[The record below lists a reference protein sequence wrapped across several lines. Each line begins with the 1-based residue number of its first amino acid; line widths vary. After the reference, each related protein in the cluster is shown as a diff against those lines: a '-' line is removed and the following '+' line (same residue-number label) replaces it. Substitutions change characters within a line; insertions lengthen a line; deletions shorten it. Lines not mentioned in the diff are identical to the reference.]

1 MVVRKKK
8 HEFHEYTISLDGVLE
23 EEFISACLPPDCD
36 IQVKEGI
43 TTLSNVRSD
52 QSGMVGLI
60 RHLHNL
66 GCTILS
72 IYIV

>member
-8 HEFHEYTISLDGVLE
+8 HEFHEYTISLDSVLE

-36 IQVKEGI
+36 IRVKDGV
-43 TTLSNVRSD
+43 TTLSKVRSD

-72 IYIV
+72 IYIE